1 MYSLYWLGV
10 RITLKGAD
18 ELHLLAIEV
27 RKATKS
33 IESTKYGYLGGR
45 KVSSKSQIVR
55 RVSKCVE
62 VRRKIKEQGLF
73 ADVGEKRG
81 QNSVMRVSDERCRGI
96 EV

>member
-10 RITLKGAD
+10 RITPKGVD
-18 ELHLLAIEV
+18 ELPLLAIEV

-33 IESTKYGYLGGR
+33 IESTKYGYQGGC
-45 KVSSKSQIVR
+45 KVSLKSQIMR

-62 VRRKIKEQGLF
+62 VGRKRKEQGLF
-73 ADVGEKRG
+73 ANVEEKRG
-81 QNSVMRVSDERCRGI
+81 QNSVMQASDERCMGI

>member
-10 RITLKGAD
+10 RITLKGVD
-18 ELHLLAIEV
+18 ELPLLAIEV

-33 IESTKYGYLGGR
+33 TESTKYGYQGGR

-62 VRRKIKEQGLF
+62 VGRKIKEQRLF